1 MPEATAL
8 QKWDAEVEAI
18 ANHFADLPFAHA
30 TSYMCDAC
38 HDEGY
43 ILIGGDQDRP
53 CPECTYDGF
62 HDGPYGPD
70 GDWGGDAA

>member
-1 MPEATAL
+1 MTEEASVHPSDWPYERAPL
-8 QKWDAEVEAI
+8 
-18 ANHFADLPFAHA
+18 A
-30 TSYMCDAC
+30 TECGEGWRLITDAC